1 MEGGKKT
8 WYIADGYLPY
18 QNEVKNGN
26 FEGHEAVMILNCS
39 ESPAH
44 VYMDVYYED
53 KPPVKDVLITVEAE
67 RIKCLRMDHPDEIGG
82 VVLNRQEQYSLRFR
96 SDVNV
101 VIQYGRMDLA
111 QPNLPI
117 WNIKCCA
124 WAQRAMY
131 NSSPPWCP
139 PVPLIR
145 TCV

>member
-1 MEGGKKT
+1 MKEGGKKT

-39 ESPAH
+39 KSPAH

-67 RIKCLRMDHPDEIGG
+67 RIK
-82 VVLNRQEQYSLRFR
+82 QYSLRFR